1 MLSSSSLTQSAFYQY
16 RDHVEI
22 GGLAGYGPSLLQMF
36 CKAAHYVDRIFKG
49 ANPTGTPV
57 EQPVTFE
64 FAPNLKTTKVLGL
77 NIPETV
83 LARADTVIE

>member
-1 MLSSSSLTQSAFYQY
+1 MSKSAAWRAMAPACY
-16 RDHVEI
+16 RCFAKQRI
-22 GGLAGYGPSLLQMF
+22 TSTG
-36 CKAAHYVDRIFKG
+36 IFKG
-49 ANPTGTPV
+49 ANPAETPV